1 MAGKESNI
9 KILIR
14 SLRAKVADK
23 KVRDDLKKK
32 SLIII
37 KCRLF
42 IKKKT

>member
-32 SLIII
+32 LDNN
-37 KCRLF
+37 
-42 IKKKT
+42 